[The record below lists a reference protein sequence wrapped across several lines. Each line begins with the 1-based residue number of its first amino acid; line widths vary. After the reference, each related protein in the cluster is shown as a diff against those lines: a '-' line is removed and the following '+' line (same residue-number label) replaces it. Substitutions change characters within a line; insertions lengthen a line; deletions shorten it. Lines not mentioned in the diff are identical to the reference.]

1 MKVEISNGDLV
12 DKLTVL
18 DIKRHKIS
26 DGPSLEKVRKEYV
39 ILKPLVDSLN
49 VRESLLVDLKFI
61 NSEMW
66 NVEDRIREKERI
78 KKFDEEFI
86 SLARSVYRNN
96 DKRFKIKR
104 QINQETSSEIEEQKS
119 YEDI

>member
-26 DGPSLEKVRKEYV
+26 DGPSLEKVRKEYMT
-39 ILKPLVDSLN
+39 LKPLVDGLN
-49 VRESLLVDLKFI
+49 VSESLLVDLKFI

-66 NVEDRIREKERI
+66 NVEDRIREKERV
-78 KKFDEEFI
+78 KKFDEEFV
-86 SLARSVYRNN
+86 SLARSVYKNN

-119 YEDI
+119 YKDI

>member
-12 DKLTVL
+12 DKLTIL
-18 DIKRHKIS
+18 GIKLRNIP
-26 DGPSLEKVRKEYV
+26 DGSSLEKVREEYA

-66 NVEDRIREKERI
+66 NVEDRIREKERTQE
-78 KKFDEEFI
+78 FDEEFV
-86 SLARSVYRNN
+86 SLARSVYKNN
-96 DKRFKIKR
+96 DRRFKIKR

>member
-26 DGPSLEKVRKEYV
+26 DGPSLEKVRKEYMT
-39 ILKPLVDSLN
+39 LKPLVDSLN
-49 VRESLLVDLKFI
+49 VSESLLVDLKFI

-66 NVEDRIREKERI
+66 NVEDRIREKERV

-119 YEDI
+119 YKDI

>member
-12 DKLTVL
+12 DKLTIL
-18 DIKRHKIS
+18 GIKLRRMS
-26 DGPSLEKVRKEYV
+26 NGSSLEKVRKEYE
-39 ILKPLVDSLN
+39 ILRPLVDGLN
-49 VRESLLVDLKFI
+49 VREPLLADLKFV
-61 NSEMW
+61 NFEMW
-66 NVEDRIREKERI
+66 NVEDRIREKERTQE
-78 KKFDEEFI
+78 FDEEFI

-96 DKRFKIKR
+96 DRRFKIKR

>member
-12 DKLTVL
+12 DKFVIL
-18 DIKRHKIS
+18 DIKLHKMS
-26 DGPSLEKVRKEYV
+26 HGSSLEKVSEEYRMV
-39 ILKPLVDSLN
+39 KPLVESLN
-49 VRESLLVDLKFI
+49 VREPLLVDLKFI
-61 NSEMW
+61 NLQMW
-66 NVEDRIREKERI
+66 NVEDRIREKERT

-119 YEDI
+119 YKDI

>member
-12 DKLTVL
+12 DKFVIL
-18 DIKRHKIS
+18 DIKLHKMS
-26 DGPSLEKVRKEYV
+26 HGSSLEKVSEEYRM
-39 ILKPLVDSLN
+39 LKPLVESLN
-49 VRESLLVDLKFI
+49 VREPLLVDLKFI
-61 NSEMW
+61 NLQMW
-66 NVEDRIREKERI
+66 NVEDRIREKERT

-86 SLARSVYRNN
+86 SLARSVYKNN

-119 YEDI
+119 YKDI

>member
-12 DKLTVL
+12 DKFVIL
-18 DIKRHKIS
+18 DIKLHKMS
-26 DGPSLEKVRKEYV
+26 HGSSLEKVSEEYRMV
-39 ILKPLVDSLN
+39 KPLVESLN
-49 VRESLLVDLKFI
+49 VREPLLVDLKFI
-61 NSEMW
+61 NLQMW
-66 NVEDRIREKERI
+66 NVEDRIREKERT

-86 SLARSVYRNN
+86 SLARSVYKNN

-119 YEDI
+119 YKDI

>member
-12 DKLTVL
+12 DKFVIL
-18 DIKRHKIS
+18 DIKLHKMS
-26 DGPSLEKVRKEYV
+26 HGSSLEKVSEEYRMV
-39 ILKPLVDSLN
+39 KPLVESLN
-49 VRESLLVDLKFI
+49 VREPLLVDLKFI
-61 NSEMW
+61 NLQMW
-66 NVEDRIREKERI
+66 NVEDRIREKERT
-78 KKFDEEFI
+78 KEFDEEFV

-119 YEDI
+119 YKDI